1 MSTTVVKARGAPAP
15 LASSWGS
22 LPQIA
27 FRLLGLGLID
37 AFALWFLYLLV
48 IDGVWFLAAAI
59 AVLTLT
65 VNVIFL
71 REDLY
76 PIRWMAPG
84 LVLMGLMLVYP
95 LLFTVYTA
103 FTNYGDGH
111 LLTKKQAIRL
121 LEKQRFLPEG
131 QTAYSWTAF
140 RSPGGDYALWLQSP
154 SGETLLARRG
164 EPARTVAP
172 GEAGVGPVDEK
183 GVPTSLEGY
192 RRLERIETV
201 RFLAELGKLEFGE
214 PPNTIEIASLD
225 KAARF
230 EQRYVYDE
238 KQDAILDRSTGQ
250 VYPALEGT
258 FTSAAGQTL
267 RPGSQVTIGAKNFQR
282 LIESPALRGPFVR
295 VFLWTVAHAFFTVL
309 ITFSL
314 GLFLAVVFNTPEMP
328 LRKLV
333 RSLLI
338 IPYAIP
344 GFISILI
351 WRGLF
356 NPHLGFIN
364 TSLAQLFGWS
374 PPWFSD
380 PFWVKVGILLVQL
393 WLGFPY
399 MLLIT
404 SGALQAI
411 DTDLYEAAELDGAG
425 IWQKFRGITLPLLL
439 ISVGPLLVGGFA
451 FNFNNFVPVY
461 LFNRGG
467 PPISG
472 TLTPAGHSDIL
483 ISYTYRLAF
492 AGARGSDLGYAAAI
506 TIAIFLILL
515 LIVAYQFRYTRMWEE
530 TSENV

>member
-1 MSTTVVKARGAPAP
+1 MSTIVFKARGATAP
-15 LASSWGS
+15 LASLSTS

-27 FRLLGLGLID
+27 LRLVGLALID
-37 AFALWFLYLLV
+37 AFALWFVYRLV
-48 IDGVWFLAAAI
+48 NDGVWFLAAAVVVI
-59 AVLTLT
+59 TLSL
-65 VNVIFL
+65 NVIFL

-76 PIRWMAPG
+76 PVRWMAPG

-121 LEKQRFLPEG
+121 LEKEQFLPEG
-131 QTAYSWTAF
+131 QTAYRWTAF
-140 RSPGGDYALWLQSP
+140 RSADGGYALWLQSP
-154 SGETLLARRG
+154 DGEALLARPG
-164 EPARTVAP
+164 EPARAVAP
-172 GEAGVGPVDEK
+172 GEAGVSDLDEK
-183 GVPTSLEGY
+183 GVPVSIEGH
-192 RRLERIETV
+192 RRLERAETV

-214 PPNTIEIASLD
+214 PPNTIKISSLD
-225 KAARF
+225 RAARF
-230 EQRYVYDE
+230 EQRYVYDTGR
-238 KQDAILDRSTGQ
+238 DAMVDRSTGEL
-250 VYPALEGT
+250 YRAIEGT
-258 FTSAAGQTL
+258 FTSADGRAL
-267 RPGSQVTIGAKNFQR
+267 RPGFQVTIGAKNFQR
-282 LIESPALRGPFVR
+282 LLNSPALRGPFLR
-295 VFLWTVAHAFFTVL
+295 VFAWTVAHAFLTVL
-309 ITFSL
+309 ITFSF
-314 GLFLAVVFNTPEMP
+314 GLFLAIVFNTPEMP

-351 WRGLF
+351 WVGMF
-356 NPHLGFIN
+356 NPHLGIIN
-364 TSLAQLFGWS
+364 TNLQQIFGWS

-380 PFWVKVGILLVQL
+380 PIWVKIGILFVQL

-399 MLLIT
+399 MLLICT
-404 SGALQAI
+404 GALQAI

-425 IWQKFRGITLPLLL
+425 MWQRFRGITLPLLL
-439 ISVGPLLVGGFA
+439 ISVGPLLIGSFA

-461 LFNRGG
+461 LFNKGG
-467 PPISG
+467 PPMSG

-492 AGARGSDLGYAAAI
+492 GSGRGADLGYAAAI

-515 LIVAYQFRYTRMWEE
+515 VITFYQFRYTRMWEE
-530 TSENV
+530 VSENV